1 VANNHYDVIILGESL
16 ASRIA
21 AVLLAKAGRRVLF
34 AGLPATSPCPTWIPA
49 SLLLEHL
56 LELLGDRS
64 CLGSAPPFQVLSGPV
79 RLTLHGI
86 SALHDELRREFPA
99 DCIRV
104 QQMLHELNNIG
115 QRLETALWESEGLP
129 LTGWTSRWQF
139 MCKRLLKGL
148 THGRLARPLADKLKA
163 GNSAQTVQALTALFS
178 GLSLRPIERLS
189 VAEGAL
195 LWRGFGADQ
204 GISAVDLNALLTDL
218 FEQFHG
224 EQVSLADLK
233 SVQTTDRRLHEAVFI
248 NDRRCTAEVF
258 LLGNREAKALLPGEF
273 RAGETA
279 DLPPLTIEAR
289 ITDGAI
295 SPLLAEVVILAGS
308 PPLRL
313 TLIPD
318 SVSSRGR
325 ILCQTTA
332 PANDTSGAPQL
343 EGRLSELFPFATLRF
358 ETRAGIPSSPAT
370 RGKDRSRR
378 QKAFPGAACSLIAG
392 EHLLYC
398 CGEQVLPALGA
409 AGEIMVG
416 VSVVNHLQ
424 RQKRR

>member
-21 AVLLAKAGRRVLF
+21 AVLLAKAGRRVLA
-34 AGLPATSPCPTWIPA
+34 AGLPVTAPCPAWIPT
-49 SLLLEHL
+49 SLHLERL

-64 CLGSAPPFQVLSGPV
+64 CHVPAPPFQVLSGEV

-104 QQMLHELNNIG
+104 ERLLRELNHIG
-115 QRLETALWESEGLP
+115 KRLETALWESEGLP
-129 LTGWTSRWQF
+129 LTGWASRWRF
-139 MCKRLLKGL
+139 MYKRLLKGL
-148 THGRLARPLADKLKA
+148 TGGSLAQPLASKLKA
-163 GNSAQTVQALTALFS
+163 GNSAQTVQALAALFS
-178 GLSLRPIERLS
+178 GLALLPIEQLS

-195 LWRGFGADQ
+195 LWRGFGDDQ
-204 GISAVDLNALLTDL
+204 GISALTLNSLLSSL

-233 SVQTTDRRLHEAVFI
+233 NVQAADRRLREAVFI
-248 NDRRCTAEVF
+248 NGRRCTAEFF
-258 LLGNREAKALLPGEF
+258 LLGSRDASALLPAEF

-279 DLPPLTIEAR
+279 DSPLPTFEAG
-289 ITDGAI
+289 ITDGTI
-295 SPLLAEVVILAGS
+295 SPLLAQVVIHAGS

-313 TLIPD
+313 TLMPD
-318 SVSSRGR
+318 SAGSRCRVIG
-325 ILCQTTA
+325 QATA
-332 PANDTSGAPQL
+332 PSNDTADAQSA
-343 EGRLSELFPFATLRF
+343 ERLSELFPFATLRF
-358 ETRAGIPSSPAT
+358 EPRAGNSSGPAEQNA
-370 RGKDRSRR
+370 DRSRR
-378 QKAFPGAACSLIAG
+378 QKAFPGATRSLVAG

-398 CGEQVLPALGA
+398 CGEQVLPGLGA
-409 AGEIMVG
+409 TGEIMVG
-416 VSVVNHLQ
+416 VSVFNHLQ